1 MRKKYII
8 NSLLIMIS
16 IFSFFKMLA
25 IENTAR
31 LPEYKHRLPYE

>member
-1 MRKKYII
+1 MRKQYLI